1 MSTTT
6 AERWLWAWF
15 AEERG
20 ILRKYWAQLKVIKLG
35 IVSVPGVCCITR
47 TQFHDARTFY
57 IPDGTGYHVRNHKLR
72 TSAWRWQPSKPSS
85 LLLQLMIMMKRPLL
99 MMMMMIMT
107 LMTCLFTVTIQWR
120 DTFITQDGSNF
131 EKIIFVEDHFDKQ
144 SRENSQAILLLVF

>member
-1 MSTTT
+1 
-6 AERWLWAWF
+6 
-15 AEERG
+15 
-20 ILRKYWAQLKVIKLG
+20 
-35 IVSVPGVCCITR
+35 
-47 TQFHDARTFY
+47 
-57 IPDGTGYHVRNHKLR
+57 
-72 TSAWRWQPSKPSS
+72 
-85 LLLQLMIMMKRPLL
+85 LQLMIMMKRPLL